1 MKVLAKEL
9 KGNLAMVVSDRPVFE
24 LMPIIESNKIATVA
38 KVGVVSPVNVVVPAG
53 PTGMDPS

>member
-1 MKVLAKEL
+1 MLAGK
-9 KGNLAMVVSDRPVFE
+9 LAMVVSDKPVFE

-38 KVGVVSPVNVVVPAG
+38 KVGVVSPVHVTVPAG

>member
-1 MKVLAKEL
+1 LNTLIDNL
-9 KGNLAMVVSDRPVFE
+9 KGNLAMVLSDRPVFE

-38 KVGVVSPVNVVVPAG
+38 KVGVVSPVSVVVPAG